1 MKSIVALDYQGLTIP
16 FRELCNMDN
25 TRNPGDYGCYIQPRK
40 KLAEDDDRSFSDYLR
55 HVLRC
60 HVRQIV
66 SAQDRR
72 QSMPRSG
79 LDQAD

>member
-1 MKSIVALDYQGLTIP
+1 MTRSRFDHEIKFWGDAELYLAL
-16 FRELCNMDN
+16 
-25 TRNPGDYGCYIQPRK
+25 K
-40 KLAEDDDRSFSDYLR
+40 KLADDDDRSFSDYLR

-66 SAQDRR
+66 SAQDRL

-79 LDQAD
+79 TD